1 MINNFKYQA
10 GDKVKCIYTTL
21 DNHENLVEGNTYTV
35 IGAQIV
41 HGDVIYSLEVDGKI
55 YYSIDRFE
63 KAWIP
68 KEKPDMINPSHYK
81 QGKVECIDAIE
92 SATVNKTGIEA
103 VCVANVIKYLWRY
116 ESKNGLEDVEKM
128 LWYGN
133 KLKEVL
139 VEREKKRGE

>member
-41 HGDVIYSLEVDGKI
+41 HGDVIYSLEVNGKI

-92 SATVNKTGIEA
+92 SATSKLKGVQA
-103 VCVANVIKYLWRY
+103 VCTGNAIKYLWRWN
-116 ESKNGLEDVEKM
+116 EKNGKEDILKSI
-128 LWYGN
+128 WYLN
-133 KLKEVL
+133 KLLSTIESC
-139 VEREKKRGE
+139 